1 MTATLDPIHAAAQT
15 SQTRHPLC
23 KILSV
28 ENVPA
33 IPFNGEL
40 LSTATP
46 NEQHPAARVHSTGR
60 LVVAFAVD
68 GTTDILRYGYTDTSR
83 TFFTYVDLTLTLGCV
98 CGEVA
103 FCELADGNIGLI
115 WEETYSGTRTI
126 KYRKVTAVG
135 VDLAP
140 AVTGTILT
148 NNTADFFTGPCVER
162 MADDSY
168 LMVYGVMDGT
178 HYHLYR
184 RTSADFVTWAAAAE
198 IDTSGLTDENRKANP
213 ALIIEAGGDLWLLF
227 DYLEST
233 GPNGEELTNCY
244 YISSTDKLAT
254 ASGETA
260 LTTYADYSEV
270 AEHPAATQKA
280 TGDIYFVFNRLMASL
295 KLDKDTTG
303 WTGADSPI
311 SNMHLNSATQKL
323 YAVSTKMG
331 AGNKTLFCVAK
342 IDLATWTI
350 DKSWDT
356 TTVPAFPNYF
366 ATTSGSWWDSYH
378 GEGDYVPIGH
388 QNGIISVLD
397 GNTDTITT
405 YAFYDLSAYGI
416 AKNVTWTPT
425 ASGTMTV
432 EKVWVDLAT
441 SRLYVALVRT
451 YFYDVCLQ
459 IGYIDLTASGPSYVF
474 TTVASSIERGFDA
487 QEPMVGFCNQHGWME
502 INPSAG
508 YIIISMEGIARD
520 YKGKLRIYDLTTGG
534 LWKEYTVDSNP
545 SFPYRGLKRGVYSG
559 GIIAG
564 GFTYEPLYG
573 QADYRGLCII
583 DTVTDVI
590 TYTRPPWASVDNY
603 QLGDIALTDDGEYL
617 IAAGA
622 YGVTLFDG
630 TVWTLYS
637 NTTVPGLTT
646 TGENEFQNPVIY
658 NPATDMIIAGSGSEY
673 LTSNTGLIMFSRDG
687 YIKQSNFRIGTD
699 GSWGTVVPLVIGFT
713 DYDAAVVV
721 DPDDDGIYGFWVN
734 KLGSELSIKWDKE
747 QPSFDLTDY
756 LVRGIPVERF
766 STIDPHEGG
775 WDSGLSF
782 SVTHGHLF
790 DASNDASLLRQYLA
804 KGRKVYQQ
812 FGDKVSGTEYW
823 ESALVFTVSDDGEIV
838 YRRGDYPVMKVEA
851 ETSRRRWEQIHIIA
865 SEYYQTTPELL
876 IADLLT
882 TYAGI
887 PGASISLGT
896 WANSATVEYQF
907 VDVNLADAI
916 NQVAIHFGYA
926 IRIGASEI
934 VEAVKITNVGTVARS
949 YSDNTKLL
957 NATPRNKNSSF
968 INRWTVRCEER
979 TFTELLMAEEL
990 AAEFN
995 ASQRWNTGKKE
1006 YRVDYTHGNKIYRN
1020 PRLEVVDS
1028 VEALAFDLAGSCSET
1043 LVDSSHDEADQALWD
1058 TYCVIEV
1065 DSPDLTPALIVAF
1078 TQIIGSFFLPD
1089 IVVAW
1094 GGGITIRTGSY
1105 VSTLWC
1111 FIALNILAAT
1121 GNFQY
1126 RIHGQPVV
1134 KVRRTV
1140 QATADDLVLQVKMGQ
1155 VISDQV
1161 FDDPLCESP
1170 ADCQAVAEFRKVVGM
1185 GERARWSSEMVA
1197 DLRNED
1203 GDTLSVIHPSS
1214 GNAVTVYLTDLT
1226 TSYLMPQGQT
1236 DGGIVQTIE
1245 GWRV

>member
-1 MTATLDPIHAAAQT
+1 MTATLDPIHATAQT

-60 LVVAFAVD
+60 LIVAFAVD
-68 GTTDILRYGYTDTSR
+68 SGVTDTLRYGYTDTAR
-83 TFFTYVDLTLTLGCV
+83 TFFTYVDFSVTASSTV
-98 CGEVA
+98 GEVA

-115 WEETYSGTRTI
+115 WEENYGGTRTI
-126 KYRKVTAVG
+126 KYRKVTVVG
-135 VDLAP
+135 ANLTP
-140 AVTGTILT
+140 AVTGPILT

-213 ALIIEAGGDLWLLF
+213 AMIIEAGGDLWLMF

-244 YISSTDKLAT
+244 YVSSADKLAT

-260 LTTYADYSEV
+260 LTTYADYSEI

-280 TGDIYFVFNRLMASL
+280 TGEIYFVFNRLMASL
-295 KLDKDTTG
+295 KMDHETTG
-303 WTGADSPI
+303 WTGSLSPI
-311 SNMHLNSATQKL
+311 SNMHLNSAAQKL
-323 YAVSTKMG
+323 YVISSRMG
-331 AGNKTLFCVAK
+331 TGIKNLFCVAK

-356 TTVPAFPNYF
+356 TTVPAFPDYF
-366 ATTSGSWWDSYH
+366 ATTSGITWDSYH
-378 GEGDYVPIGH
+378 GDVDYVPLGH
-388 QNGIISVLD
+388 TNGIISVLD
-397 GNTDTITT
+397 GAADTITT
-405 YAFYDLSAYGI
+405 YAFKDLSAYGI
-416 AKNVTWTPT
+416 AQNVTWTPI
-425 ASGTMTV
+425 AGMTL
-432 EKVWVDLAT
+432 EKVWIDAAT
-441 SRLYVALVRT
+441 NRMYVLFTGGT
-451 YFYDVCLQ
+451 YQ
-459 IGYIDLTASGPSYVF
+459 WAGYTVGFIDLTATGPSYTF
-474 TTVASSIERGFDA
+474 TTVLTS
-487 QEPMVGFCNQHGWME
+487 
-502 INPSAG
+502 SAG
-508 YIIISMEGIARD
+508 GNEEYTVAGIKNGTGFMEVNVSAGLVILGFEGIASTW
-520 YKGKLRIYDLTTGG
+520 KGALRIYDLATGG
-534 LWKEYTVDSNP
+534 LWKEYNVNSNP
-545 SFPYRGLKRGVYSG
+545 SFPYRGIKRGVYNAG
-559 GIIAG
+559 LVVG

-583 DTVTDVI
+583 DTATDII
-590 TYTRPPWASVDNY
+590 TYTRPPWATTDNY
-603 QLGDIALTDDGEYL
+603 QLKDIALTDDGEYL

-630 TVWTLYS
+630 IIWTLYS
-637 NTTVPGLTT
+637 NATVPGLTT
-646 TGENEFQNPVIY
+646 SGYNEFYNPVVY
-658 NPATDMIIAGSGSEY
+658 NPATDMILAGSGIAYSGYEG
-673 LTSNTGLIMFSRDG
+673 GLIMFSRDG
-687 YIKQSNFRIGTD
+687 YIKQANFRIWAD
-699 GSWGTVVPLVIGFT
+699 GSWGTIAPLVIGYT

-721 DPDDDGIYGFWVN
+721 DPDDDGLYGFWTN
-734 KLGSELSIKWDKE
+734 KSGTELSIKWDKE
-747 QPSFDLTDY
+747 QPSFDLTDF
-756 LVRGIPVERF
+756 LVRGAPVERF
-766 STIDPHEGG
+766 STIDPHEGN
-775 WDSGLSF
+775 WDAGISF
-782 SVTHGHLF
+782 QVTHGHLF

-804 KGRKVYQQ
+804 KGRKIYQQ
-812 FGDKVSGTEYW
+812 FGDKVSDVEYW
-823 ESALVFTVSDDGEIV
+823 ETARVFTVSDDGEIV
-838 YRRGDYPVMKVEA
+838 YRRGEYPAMKVEA
-851 ETSRRRWEQIHIIA
+851 ETSRRRWEQIHIVA

-896 WANSATVEYQF
+896 WPNSATVEYQF

-934 VEAVKITNVGTVARS
+934 VEAVKITNSGTVARS
-949 YSDNTKLL
+949 YSDNTKLI

-990 AAEFN
+990 AAELN

-1006 YRVDYTHGNKIYRN
+1006 YRVDYTHGSKIYRN

-1043 LVDSSHDEADQALWD
+1043 LIDSSHDEADQALWD

-1065 DSPDLTPALIVAF
+1065 DTPDLTPALIAALSGIV
-1078 TQIIGSFFLPD
+1078 GSYFLPD

-1094 GGGITIRTGSY
+1094 GGGMTIRTGSY
-1105 VSTLWC
+1105 MSTLFC
-1111 FIALNILAAT
+1111 FMALNILAAT

-1140 QATADDLVLQVKMGQ
+1140 QATADDTVLQVKMGQ
-1155 VISDQV
+1155 VIPDQV

-1170 ADCQAVAEFRKVVGM
+1170 ADCQAVAEFRKLVSM

-1226 TSYLMPQGQT
+1226 TYYLMPHGQSE
-1236 DGGIVQTIE
+1236 GGIVQTLE